1 MQHASLIRANHVQA
15 PANYLHVRT
24 NQPHSHASRPHTVVA
39 FQPHTGVSGQQYP
52 GQPYIQPY
60 LQTSHLYSR
69 SYRPAAY
76 TAIFR
81 GKPHIQPY
89 LQISR
94 PLQPLL
100 QASHIAG
107 QAYIYTAIFTD
118 QPSVQPY
125 LLASHIYSHIYR
137 PAIFT
142 GQAYIQPHIQAG
154 HRPLHTQVLLASHTE
169 NRCTQAF
176 QSTKSSCSCSI
187 DCLSTG
193 WLTRQQ
199 AHSLTDSPPQWGAA
213 DAEIKVPSGE
223 NTELKRSAFEAW
235 SRSLYSQ
242 TCYVYCQEFL
252 PCLFLPFRSIHLH
265 FFEKHPRFFL
275 RWLWLAPVP
284 V

>member
-1 MQHASLIRANHVQA
+1 MPVSSEQTTYRRRLIICMYVQTSRIRMRAVHIQL
-15 PANYLHVRT
+15 LHS
-24 NQPHSHASRPHTVVA
+24 SHIQA
-39 FQPHTGVSGQQYP
+39 FQASNIQASHIYSHT
-52 GQPYIQPY
+52 
-60 LQTSHLYSR
+60 
-69 SYRPAAY
+69 YRPATY

-107 QAYIYTAIFTD
+107 QACIYTAIFTD

-199 AHSLTDSPPQWGAA
+199 AHSLTDSPPAVG
-213 DAEIKVPSGE
+213 
-223 NTELKRSAFEAW
+223 
-235 SRSLYSQ
+235 SRG
-242 TCYVYCQEFL
+242 
-252 PCLFLPFRSIHLH
+252 R
-265 FFEKHPRFFL
+265 RN
-275 RWLWLAPVP
+275 
-284 V
+284 